1 MSIEF
6 VSILVLCAIFLVA
19 TLLPIHMGALGIAA
33 AFIVGMF
40 VLDGAFDEKVD
51 EIAGGFPGDLFI
63 ILAGVTFLFAIA
75 KNNGTVDWL
84 VHASVRSVGGRVA
97 YIPWIFFFVTAA
109 LTAVGAVVPGAV
121 AIIAPIG
128 MGFAVRY
135 GINPVLMGLMVI
147 NGATAGGFSPISIFG
162 SITNGVV
169 ERNDLEGSPITLFL
183 SSLIFNIVL
192 GIITFWLFGGRQLI
206 GRRDTGTGT
215 LEAVDGDGRQG
226 RDDSIDLR
234 AGDGSGTPVGG
245 SGGGPIGGG
254 TVASTDG
261 GTGGRSVTT
270 GTGGT
275 GGTRMDGGTP
285 VPVGAGHH
293 PHGLREGPAE
303 QTGAT
308 RTATSARPR
317 RDLDEPEPEPVT
329 SLDMHRTLTLIGILA
344 LAVGAFFFDLD
355 VGFSAFVVAILL
367 SLVDPE
373 GSKGAVNQIA
383 WPTVLLV
390 CGIVTYVSLMEN
402 IGTID
407 WLGEEVAALSTVM
420 VAALLICYIGGV
432 VSAFASTTGILGALI
447 PLAVP
452 FLQGDSG
459 VGAIGLITALAISSS
474 VVDSSPFS
482 TSGSLVVANAQEE
495 DRDFV
500 FRRLIQWGFSMVAV
514 APFVTW
520 LVLVVPGWL

>member
-1 MSIEF
+1 MSVEL
-6 VSILVLCAIFLVA
+6 VSILVLCGIFLVA

-33 AFIVGMF
+33 AFVVGML
-40 VLDGAFDEKVD
+40 VLDGAMDEKVD

-84 VHASVRSVGGRVA
+84 VHASVRSVRGRVA
-97 YIPWIFFFVTAA
+97 YIPWIFFFVTAC

-128 MGFAVRY
+128 MGFALRY

-169 ERNDLEGSPITLFL
+169 ERNDLEGSPTFLFL
-183 SSLIFNIVL
+183 ASLVFNIIL
-192 GIITFWLFGGRQLI
+192 GIITFILFGGRELM
-206 GRRDTGTGT
+206 GRRDTGDGT
-215 LEAVDGDGRQG
+215 LEPVDGGGRSRSDDG
-226 RDDSIDLR
+226 IDLR
-234 AGDGSGTPVGG
+234 DRETDDEPIGGGVGGGGVGG
-245 SGGGPIGGG
+245 SGGRGSGPHGSG
-254 TVASTDG
+254 
-261 GTGGRSVTT
+261 
-270 GTGGT
+270 
-275 GGTRMDGGTP
+275 
-285 VPVGAGHH
+285 H
-293 PHGLREGPAE
+293 PHGMRTAPAE
-303 QTGAT
+303 QTGTT
-308 RTATSARPR
+308 RTGTATRPR
-317 RDLDEPEPEPVT
+317 RELDEPEPEPVT
-329 SLDMHRTLTLIGILA
+329 SLDLHRTLTVIGILA
-344 LAVGAFFFDLD
+344 LAVGALFFDLD
-355 VGFSAFVVAILL
+355 VGFSAFVVAIILT
-367 SLVDPE
+367 LVDPE

-390 CGIVTYVSLMEN
+390 CGIVTYVSLMET

-420 VAALLICYIGGV
+420 IAALLICYIGGV

-452 FLQGDSG
+452 FLQDDSG

-495 DRDFV
+495 DREFV
-500 FRRLIQWGFSMVAV
+500 FRRLMQWGFSMVAI
-514 APFVTW
+514 APAVTW

>member
-1 MSIEF
+1 MSVEL
-6 VSILVLCAIFLVA
+6 VSILVLCGIFLVA

-33 AFIVGMF
+33 AFVVGMF
-40 VLDGAFDEKVD
+40 VLDGAMDEKVD

-97 YIPWIFFFVTAA
+97 YIPWIFFFVTAC

-128 MGFAVRY
+128 MGFALRY
-135 GINPVLMGLMVI
+135 KINPVLMGLMII

-169 ERNDLEGSPITLFL
+169 ERNDLEGSPLFL
-183 SSLIFNIVL
+183 FLASLVFNTIL
-192 GIITFWLFGGRQLI
+192 GIVTFVLFGGRELI
-206 GRRDTGTGT
+206 GLRDAGDGT
-215 LEAVDGDGRQG
+215 LEAGDGTAVDRPG
-226 RDDSIDLR
+226 TSRNGIDLR
-234 AGDGSGTPVGG
+234 DRDADDRPADDRPAGGGTGGG
-245 SGGGPIGGG
+245 SGGG
-254 TVASTDG
+254 
-261 GTGGRSVTT
+261 GR
-270 GTGGT
+270 
-275 GGTRMDGGTP
+275 
-285 VPVGAGHH
+285 VPVAAGHH
-293 PHGLREGPAE
+293 PHGLRTGPAE

-308 RTATSARPR
+308 RTATASRPR
-317 RDLDEPEPEPVT
+317 RDLDDPEPEPVT
-329 SLDMHRTLTLIGILA
+329 TLDVHRTMTVIGILA
-344 LAVGAFFFDLD
+344 LAVGALFFDLD

-367 SLVDPE
+367 SLADPQ
-373 GSKGAVNQIA
+373 GAKGAVNQIA

-407 WLGEEVAALSTVM
+407 WLGEEVAAISTVM

-452 FLQGDSG
+452 FLQDGAS

-495 DRDFV
+495 ERDFV
-500 FRRLIQWGFSMVAV
+500 FRRLMQWGFSMVAI
-514 APFVTW
+514 APLVTW
-520 LVLVVPGWL
+520 LVFVVPGWL